1 VNSIV
6 FKIVIEGAFAKAIV
20 LIRILNN
27 WLLEVNSEVKY
38 LTVVLEPFGCDSW
51 DRVVLLL
58 RALYT
63 SKCGAAA

>member
-6 FKIVIEGAFAKAIV
+6 FKIVIEGAFAKTIV

-38 LTVVLEPFGCDSW
+38 L
-51 DRVVLLL
+51 
-58 RALYT
+58 
-63 SKCGAAA
+63 

>member
-1 VNSIV
+1 MNSIV

-38 LTVVLEPFGCDSW
+38 L
-51 DRVVLLL
+51 
-58 RALYT
+58 
-63 SKCGAAA
+63 